1 VLDLHCHLFPA
12 MDDGPTSIDETL
24 SMLYIAQEEG
34 IETIAAT
41 HHYMEEQLT
50 VGEYLTIW
58 EEKHKQVQ
66 ELIRMNNIELNIVSG
81 AEVMAS
87 PFLAQLEG
95 LKSLCINGSRYLLIE
110 LPMMDIPQYTE
121 DVIYSLRLKGITPII
136 AHPERNRLIVD
147 DPNLL
152 HPLIEMGALGQV
164 TTGSITGLFGKKVTK
179 CARILLEHNMA
190 HLISTDAHSPRR
202 RSPRFETAVTQLE
215 KWFGEK
221 HTNDLIK
228 RNPMLVLNDEA
239 MELELPLLYRKSMF
253 SFPSRLVLFKGRK
266 YYQ

>member
-1 VLDLHCHLFPA
+1 

-24 SMLYIAQEEG
+24 SMLYIAKEEG

-41 HHYMEEQLT
+41 HHYMEEQQT
-50 VGEYLTIW
+50 VGEYLSLW
-58 EEKHKQVQ
+58 EEKYKQVQ
-66 ELIRMNNIELNIVSG
+66 GLIRAENIDLDVVIG
-81 AEVMAS
+81 AEVMIS
-87 PFLAQLEG
+87 PFLVQLEG

-121 DVIYSLRLKGITPII
+121 EVIYSLRLKGIIPII
-136 AHPERNRLIVD
+136 AHPERNRRIVE

-202 RSPRFETAVTQLE
+202 RSPRFKIAVAQLE

-239 MELELPLLYRKSMF
+239 TELELPLLYRKSIF
-253 SFPSRLVLFKGRK
+253 SFPSKLALFNRRK